1 VRVVVQTEAGR
12 DVAYPVNVIAFNPAM
27 GTFVTGGCDGLV
39 NVWDGA
45 NKKRLHQ
52 YPAYPTSIA
61 ALAFNS
67 VGSLLAVASSY
78 TFEQGDVVSPR
89 TRCSTSPRPPR
100 NIRMWAF
107 LS

>member
-1 VRVVVQTEAGR
+1 MVVQTEAGR

-52 YPAYPTSIA
+52 YPAYPTSVA
-61 ALAFNS
+61 AVAFNS
-67 VGSLLAVASSY
+67 VGTMLAVASSY

-89 TRCSTSPRPPR
+89 TRRSVSSRPKTHAAP
-100 NIRMWAF
+100 
-107 LS
+107 S